1 MLDEIAYLV
10 KRFFHLFFFKSS
22 NKSIIFKQCSTLIFF
37 QYT

>member
-1 MLDEIAYLV
+1 MLDEIAHLV

-22 NKSIIFKQCSTLIFF
+22 NKSLIFKQCILIFF